1 MELNKDKALSINF
14 LTGYGI
20 LAISFFVLS
29 IILYFA
35 YPMYSIT
42 TVEAT
47 EETTINYSMFELTK
61 GGAYWLITSTILG
74 LCYGLAIF
82 LKNKIRLILGLAISI
97 LAITLQVVLGIVFNN
112 SLTSFYYYLYF
123 LFPAFMILLSIAS
136 YRNSITNN
144 ESKEEAI

>member
-1 MELNKDKALSINF
+1 MATCTNF
-14 LTGYGI
+14 LNGYAI

-47 EETTINYSMFELTK
+47 EETSINYSMFELTK
-61 GGAYWLITSTILG
+61 GGTYWLIASTILG
-74 LCYGLAIF
+74 LCYGLIAIF
-82 LKNKIRLILGLAISI
+82 LKNKIRLILGIAISI

-123 LFPAFMILLSIAS
+123 LFPVFLVLLSIS
-136 YRNSITNN
+136 TYRNTFK
-144 ESKEEAI
+144 EEPKEEAI